1 MRDANNNDVTAQFDV
16 KTQDG
21 KLEIGKKDVT
31 VSVADAADVEYDG
44 AEHVSDKPVV
54 FDGIVEGETASITYT
69 PAKGTL
75 VNTYTG
81 SYGDDFAV
89 AKEDGSDSTGNYNL
103 TTKTPGKLTIKDRT
117 DKYEITVVAN
127 SNTGNTYDGTEKKA
141 EGFVTTTFTVEGKTY
156 TVEGLE
162 TSDPSSINVCDLTNA
177 ISGTAVVK
185 DAAGNVVTDQFTV
198 HTQDGTLEIIQ
209 ALLTIIANDQTYVYN
224 GELQGEDNAT
234 YTDAS
239 KVTVEGLQG
248 SDALT
253 SITLDGQQ
261 KLVGVYGDCII
272 PSAAAIGNATD
283 NYDITYVLGRLTI
296 TDGTGEDEEPV
307 PDGLVVTKADQ
318 NTAENVAYAL
328 GQTVTFVIK
337 ATNIYNSVKTI
348 TLSEIEG
355 VTLAQSEFSN
365 VGAGETIE
373 TTATYKITEAD
384 ILNGSFTNTVTAKI
398 QDGVQK
404 TAEATVT
411 TSEPNPSLSVVKT
424 TISTPEGE
432 KYALGETITYKITV
446 TNDGNVTIS
455 NISIE
460 DKLPGFTFDEGA
472 VTTGIELAPGKSA
485 EATGSYTVTEADV
498 LKGKVVNEA
507 TATGDSPEDVDD
519 PEVTPGTKEDPTEE
533 PDPAITVTKT
543 ANKDSYAA
551 EGDVITYTVEVKN
564 TGNVT
569 VKDIT
574 LNDNLVELTNPA
586 FTLAP
591 NSGDDSIKSI
601 QYSYTVTKE
610 DMNAGKVDNTATATG
625 KDPKNE
631 DVTKTASCTVYKD
644 SYGENPEDP
653 ETPDGTP
660 DIYQVL
666 VKYVSAN
673 EAQGTVNGTKAEVIT
688 LKDADG
694 NNVSKGEVKAHGSE
708 ASAISGYRFNNW
720 TSAKLATPI
729 TTAKTG
735 EIDFGEVEGNTT
747 ITVTANFQSSGG
759 GTPIDDPDVPL
770 GLTSDHYAY
779 VEGYPDG
786 NVKPDGKI
794 TRAET
799 ATMIYRLL
807 TAERRDEVFTDQN
820 DYSDVKVTQW
830 FNKAISSMT
839 KGEYVNGYP
848 DGTFKPGQTITR
860 AEFVTILVR
869 FLDGV
874 TDGDSPFSD
883 VKDSHWAKKY
893 IVTAVE
899 AGWIDGYPDGTFKP
913 NEAITRAEAMKIMN
927 SVLRRGV
934 NETSELG
941 EYKNFPDNSN
951 ASAWYYYEIIEA
963 VNDHETEG
971 ERPDE
976 DWDKNECEHVYD
988 IDKYERP

>member
-1 MRDANNNDVTAQFDV
+1 M
-16 KTQDG
+16 
-21 KLEIGKKDVT
+21 
-31 VSVADAADVEYDG
+31 
-44 AEHVSDKPVV
+44 
-54 FDGIVEGETASITYT
+54 
-69 PAKGTL
+69 
-75 VNTYTG
+75 
-81 SYGDDFAV
+81 
-89 AKEDGSDSTGNYNL
+89 
-103 TTKTPGKLTIKDRT
+103 
-117 DKYEITVVAN
+117 
-127 SNTGNTYDGTEKKA
+127 
-141 EGFVTTTFTVEGKTY
+141 
-156 TVEGLE
+156 
-162 TSDPSSINVCDLTNA
+162 
-177 ISGTAVVK
+177 
-185 DAAGNVVTDQFTV
+185 TDQFTV

-424 TISTPEGE
+424 TISTPEGEKYALGETITYKITVTNDGNVTISNISIEDKLPGFTFDEGAVTTGIELAPGKSAEATGSYTVTEADVLKGKVVNEATATGDSPEDVDDPEVTPGTKEDPTEEPDPSLSVVKTTTSTPEGE